1 MASLGGL
8 ASLVGLPS
16 TASNGQMMI
25 GILQGDTVVDAII
38 DKFKL
43 MEEYEQEIRLRA
55 RTATLKNL
63 EVNEDTKSGLISVAF
78 LNEDP
83 QRAADIANAF
93 VEELRKKVRDLA
105 FKDAQQKRE
114 FFESQLLQ
122 AQQELNTAEAEM
134 INYQQS
140 SGVIELGSQTGALLA
155 SINSLRN
162 RIAAKN
168 VEISTLSSYARK
180 DNPRLKLLQSEL
192 DAMTKELR
200 SLEEQQSRQGRG
212 SNSDLLDDDKE
223 RVLGGRTLSFRIMP
237 FTFSEYYNYRTELN
251 NGVSRNADDEFVN
264 YMRWG
269 GFPLIFGEKDDNNR
283 QVMLESIFDS
293 IVLRDIVTKLKL
305 KNSYQLERVLDYVIA
320 STGSYI
326 SGRSI
331 AEKLDEEKTDSAS
344 LPKILEY
351 LHGIEKSCIIDVVP
365 RFDVIGLKV
374 LEFNNKSY
382 TCDPAFINYKKS
394 LISDL
399 YGSIFETIVYNELI
413 ARGYTVRTGSVYG
426 KEIDFVAM
434 KKQTEKIYIQVAYEI
449 TDHNREREFGN
460 FSKIQDNYPKYV
472 ISRDK
477 IPLSQNGIIH
487 RNIVDFLLD
496 S

>member
-1 MASLGGL
+1 MYLRELYLRQIRPFYRNEQIKILTGVRRAGKTELLKMIQRELLTETNKRHIVYLSFELLENRKYRDASVLYEY
-8 ASLVGLPS
+8 
-16 TASNGQMMI
+16 
-25 GILQGDTVVDAII
+25 LQTRIVDEGMFFIFLDEIQFVKDWPEVV
-38 DKFKL
+38 
-43 MEEYEQEIRLRA
+43 
-55 RTATLKNL
+55 
-63 EVNEDTKSGLISVAF
+63 
-78 LNEDP
+78 
-83 QRAADIANAF
+83 
-93 VEELRKKVRDLA
+93 
-105 FKDAQQKRE
+105 
-114 FFESQLLQ
+114 
-122 AQQELNTAEAEM
+122 
-134 INYQQS
+134 
-140 SGVIELGSQTGALLA
+140 
-155 SINSLRN
+155 NSL
-162 RIAAKN
+162 KTKYGN
-168 VEISTLSSYARK
+168 VSIFVT
-180 DNPRLKLLQSEL
+180 
-192 DAMTKELR
+192 
-200 SLEEQQSRQGRG
+200 G
-212 SNSDLLDDDKE
+212 SNSDLLGDDKE

-251 NGVSRNADDEFVN
+251 NGVSRNADEEFVN

-269 GFPLIFGEKDDNNR
+269 GFPLIFGENDDNNR

-449 TDHNREREFGN
+449 TDRNREREFGN

>member
-1 MASLGGL
+1 MYLRELYLRQIRPFYRNEQIKMLTGVRRAGKTELLKMIQRELLAETDDRHIVYLSFELLENRRYRDAVSLYEY
-8 ASLVGLPS
+8 
-16 TASNGQMMI
+16 
-25 GILQGDTVVDAII
+25 LQGRIVDGEMFYIFL
-38 DKFKL
+38 D
-43 MEEYEQEIRLRA
+43 EI
-55 RTATLKNL
+55 
-63 EVNEDTKSGLISVAF
+63 
-78 LNEDP
+78 
-83 QRAADIANAF
+83 QF
-93 VEELRKKVRDLA
+93 VEDWPEV
-105 FKDAQQKRE
+105 
-114 FFESQLLQ
+114 
-122 AQQELNTAEAEM
+122 
-134 INYQQS
+134 
-140 SGVIELGSQTGALLA
+140 V
-155 SINSLRN
+155 NSL
-162 RIAAKN
+162 KTKYGN
-168 VEISTLSSYARK
+168 VSIFVT
-180 DNPRLKLLQSEL
+180 
-192 DAMTKELR
+192 
-200 SLEEQQSRQGRG
+200 G
-212 SNSDLLDDDKE
+212 SNSDLLACDKE

-237 FTFSEYYNYRTELN
+237 FTFSEYYDYRTQLN
-251 NGVSRNADDEFVN
+251 DGVARDADEEFAG

-269 GFPLIFGEKDDNNR
+269 GFPLIFGEKDDDNR

-305 KNSYQLERVLDYVIA
+305 KNSYYLERVLDYVIA

-331 AEKLDEEKTDSAS
+331 ADKLEGDKADSAS

-351 LHGIEKSCIIDVVP
+351 LHGIEQSCIVDVVP

-426 KEIDFVAM
+426 KEIDFVATR
-434 KKQTEKIYIQVAYEI
+434 KQSEKIYIQVAYEI
-449 TDHNREREFGN
+449 TDRNREREFGN
-460 FSKIQDNYPKYV
+460 FSAIQDNYPKYV

-496 S
+496 C

>member
-1 MASLGGL
+1 MYLRELYLRQIRPFYRNEQIKILTGVRRAGKTELL
-8 ASLVGLPS
+8 K
-16 TASNGQMMI
+16 MI
-25 GILQGDTVVDAII
+25 Q
-38 DKFKL
+38 
-43 MEEYEQEIRLRA
+43 
-55 RTATLKNL
+55 
-63 EVNEDTKSGLISVAF
+63 
-78 LNEDP
+78 
-83 QRAADIANAF
+83 
-93 VEELRKKVRDLA
+93 RDLLVETNKRHIVYLS
-105 FKDAQQKRE
+105 FELLENRKYRDASVLYE
-114 FFESQLLQ
+114 YLQ
-122 AQQELNTAEAEM
+122 AHIVDEGMFFIFLDEIQFVKEWPD
-134 INYQQS
+134 
-140 SGVIELGSQTGALLA
+140 VV
-155 SINSLRN
+155 NSL
-162 RIAAKN
+162 KTKYGN
-168 VEISTLSSYARK
+168 VSIFVT
-180 DNPRLKLLQSEL
+180 
-192 DAMTKELR
+192 
-200 SLEEQQSRQGRG
+200 G

-399 YGSIFETIVYNELI
+399 YGSIFETIVYNELV

-426 KEIDFVAM
+426 KEIDFVAT

-449 TDHNREREFGN
+449 TDRNREREFGN
-460 FSKIQDNYPKYV
+460 FSQIQDNYPKYM

-477 IPLSQNGIIH
+477 ISLSQNGIIH